1 MAKRKK
7 SPRPSAAAKT
17 TEPAVPSPRRRNIL
31 PVAFLIAVTLI
42 VFSSVASHPFITL
55 DDHDYVVRNEVVQR
69 GLNGA
74 GIAWAFTTFHAA
86 NWHPVTWLSHMLD
99 VSLFELRPGAHLLM
113 NVFLHAL
120 AAAALFAAL
129 HALTGHPGRS
139 VAVALFFAIHPLAV
153 QSAAWVSERKNVLCA
168 LFWFLALW
176 AYARYARSR
185 GSRDYLLVVLFFAL
199 SLLSKPMAVTFPAA
213 LLLIDYWPLRRF
225 RIAEKIPLFVLS
237 AISSLVTLQAQRAG
251 RTVQTLDALPFM
263 VRAENAIVAYAR
275 YLAKTFWPRDL
286 AIFYPYSNPSMAYVA
301 VAAFVLIA
309 ITAVAFVTRKR
320 WPFLLVG
327 WLWFLGT
334 LVPMIG
340 LVQVG
345 EQSMADRYTY
355 VPLVGIFI
363 ALVWLVAEL
372 MPPHR
377 ILQPALV
384 AVICSILA
392 IITRMELRHWRNS
405 FDLFNHAIAAAGPSA
420 LAHNS
425 LGGAFIEEGQ
435 IDRGEAEF
443 RKALAISPRN
453 LDARV
458 NLANALARQNR
469 TDEAIAAY
477 RAVLEIDRTL
487 PDIHNNLGIA
497 LARQGNIAEAT
508 THVEEALRV
517 DPNFEPAKETL
528 RFLQRYRQ

>member
-1 MAKRKK
+1 MAKRK
-7 SPRPSAAAKT
+7 RPSPPKT
-17 TEPAVPSPRRRNIL
+17 TEPEVPRAKRPLLPIAVVI
-31 PVAFLIAVTLI
+31 VVTLI

-69 GLNGA
+69 GLTGA

-86 NWHPVTWLSHMLD
+86 NWHPVTWLSHMID
-99 VSLFELRPGAHLLM
+99 VSLFDLRPGAHLMM

-129 HALTGHPGRS
+129 FALTGHAGRS
-139 VAVALFFAIHPLAV
+139 VAVALFFALHPLAV
-153 QSAAWVSERKNVLCA
+153 QSAAWISERKNVLCA

-176 AYARYARSR
+176 SYARYARSQR
-185 GSRDYLLVVLFFAL
+185 SRDYLLVILFFVL

-213 LLLIDYWPLRRF
+213 LLLIDFWPLRRF
-225 RIAEKIPLFVLS
+225 RIAEKIPLFALS
-237 AISSLVTLQAQRAG
+237 AISSVLTLQAQRAG
-251 RTVQTLDALPFM
+251 RAVQTLDALPFAT
-263 VRAENAIVAYAR
+263 RAENAIVAYAR
-275 YLAKTFWPRDL
+275 YLGKMFWPRDL
-286 AIFYPYSNPSMAYVA
+286 AIFYPYANPSSAYVIGSLLL
-301 VAAFVLIA
+301 LIA
-309 ITAVAFVTRKR
+309 ITAAAFVTRKR

-355 VPLVGIFI
+355 VPLAGIVI

-372 MPPHR
+372 VPHR
-377 ILQPALV
+377 IVQPALV
-384 AVICSILA
+384 AILCIILA
-392 IITRMELRHWRNS
+392 VRTRMELRHWQSS
-405 FDLFNHAIAAAGPSA
+405 FDLFQHALATAGPSA

-425 LGGAFIEEGQ
+425 LGGAYIEDG
-435 IDRGEAEF
+435 DVARGEAEF

-458 NLANALARQNR
+458 NLANALARQDR

-497 LARQGNIAEAT
+497 LARQGNIPEAIK
-508 THVEEALRV
+508 HVEEALRV

-528 RFLQRYRQ
+528 RYLQRYR